1 MFGQAPDEYYC
12 QNKASVNFIN
22 LFFPSQNNLDS
33 ERDLS
38 GFSMFFGN
46 NFDNNPLYK
55 NLSFR
60 EDYYTLTSIND
71 YLHLPDEA
79 DNYFTPNLFKGFTSK
94 HRKIKRSD
102 SSSLMWL
109 TSLFIDIDGVKGV
122 YDPLQAKTI
131 LFGAFERAG
140 LERPNIINHTST
152 NPFVRLQLYWLL
164 DPMYLKE
171 KNDSLI
177 VDRVS
182 WWKDTTRAMIQKLK
196 EVEPRL
202 MVDDQASTNVKG
214 YMRLPGT
221 YNQKTGQKVETI
233 FNNIMSTRYTLE
245 DEWLNNLRQE
255 YYRSLKD
262 EVKIISGNRKYT
274 DGISLLEHPQ
284 FKIMIDNGV
293 SEGYRHKAVYAL
305 TKACFADGLSYAD
318 TVQVLQDFNEKC
330 NPSVAYGELIYWV
343 KSSYGLIGSE
353 KGWLR
358 DLDPAVVADI
368 VNKSFS
374 TSFKPDPRIKTALKR
389 QLSRNKQ
396 KIGETRGRYI
406 SKKETI
412 DRTVAVIA
420 GYILTGDIN
429 LPNQK
434 KLAVYA
440 GVKYNSMSKYW
451 TEIKKSLYQSFG
463 AVIRTTGRSN
473 DLTIVLTD
481 LFLYKLN
488 IRYFT
493 AISLL
498 CKIPYNKKSIVQ
510 LLLFSSEIMGRAGP

>member
-1 MFGQAPDEYYC
+1 MLGQTPNAYYC
-12 QNKASVNFIN
+12 QNKASINFIN

-60 EDYYTLTSIND
+60 EDYYTLNSIND
-71 YLHLPDEA
+71 YLHLPHEA

-109 TSLFIDIDGVKGV
+109 TSLYLDIDGVEGV

-131 LFGAFERAG
+131 LYNSFEKAG
-140 LERPNIINHTST
+140 FERPNIINHSST
-152 NPFVRLQLYWLL
+152 NPFVRLQLFWLL

-171 KNDSLI
+171 KNDTLI

-182 WWKDTTRAMIQKLK
+182 WWKDTARAMIYKLK

-202 MVDDQASTNVKG
+202 KIDIQASTNVKG
-214 YMRLPGT
+214 YMRIPGS
-221 YNQKTGQKVETI
+221 YNQKTGERVKTI
-233 FNNIMSTRYTLE
+233 FQRVPTKRYTLE
-245 DEWLNNLRQE
+245 DGWLNNLRQE
-255 YYRSLKD
+255 FYKTLKD

-284 FKIMIDNGV
+284 FKMMIDNGV
-293 SEGYRHKAVYAL
+293 PEGYRHKAVYAL

-318 TVQVLQDFNEKC
+318 TVQVLQEFNEKC
-330 NPSVAYGELIYWV
+330 TPSVAYGELIYWI

-358 DLDPAVVADI
+358 DLDPAVVAEI
-368 VNKSFS
+368 VNKSFN

-389 QLSRNKQ
+389 QLFRNKQ
-396 KIGETRGRYI
+396 KIGEIRGRYI

-420 GYILTGDIN
+420 GHILTGDNN

-434 KLAVYA
+434 KLAMIA
-440 GVKYNSMSKYW
+440 GVKYNSLAKYW
-451 TEIKKSLYQSFG
+451 PEIKKSLYQIFG
-463 AVIRTTGRSN
+463 AVVRTSGRFN

-481 LFLYKLN
+481 IFLYKLN
-488 IRYFT
+488 IRYCITNF
-493 AISLL
+493 LL

-510 LLLFSSEIMGRAGP
+510 LFSSEIMGRAGP